1 MNAPRLPSDVD
12 SPLIAREHSRRAALG
27 HLGAWLSIGVGLLT
41 MSPVA
46 AQNATP
52 AASPTALPP
61 LLQQM
66 VEAINATDSAAL
78 AALYTDDGAHEDVPA
93 GVEARGREEIAAF
106 VDAALGQFRDVRFT
120 PVSARQAGDLAV
132 LEYELSVTDAESSHP
147 LTYRGVLVFELD
159 GNLIRRSADYYDVAA
174 ILGQLGLLPAPETVG
189 TPAP

>member
-1 MNAPRLPSDVD
+1 LFVE
-12 SPLIAREHSRRAALG
+12 REHSRRAALG
-27 HLGAWLSIGVGLLT
+27 HFGAGLAIGVGLLAA
-41 MSPVA
+41 SPVG

-52 AASPTALPP
+52 AASPAALPP

-78 AALYTDDGAHEDVPA
+78 AALYTEDGIHEDVPA
-93 GVEARGREEIAAF
+93 SVEVRGREDIAAF
-106 VDAALGQFRDVRFT
+106 VDTALGQFQDVQFA

-132 LEYELSVTDAESSHP
+132 LEYDLSVTDPASERP
-147 LTYRGVLVFELD
+147 LTYRGVLVFELN

-174 ILGQLGLLPAPETVG
+174 ILGQLGMLPAPEKEG